1 MKMIVGL
8 GNPGREY
15 AGTRHN
21 VGRMI
26 VETLAERHATALNRA
41 KFNSR
46 LGEIR
51 IDGHKVLLLAPDT
64 FMNLSGRAVMAA
76 IAYFGIDPQET
87 LVVCDEMDLPV
98 GKLRLRAQGGTG
110 GHNGLLSIQQALG
123 AQDYHR
129 LRVGIGRPRPDKEAA
144 NYVLDRFGKD
154 EEDEIFRAVAR
165 AADAAERW
173 ARDGVTKAMDAYNPE
188 TDNSKDPGGSN

>member
-8 GNPGREY
+8 GNPGKEY

-26 VETLAERHATALNRA
+26 VEMLAERQGAALSRR
-41 KFNSR
+41 KFNSH

-51 IDGHKVLLLAPDT
+51 IDGSKVLLLAPDT

-76 IAYFGIDPQET
+76 IAFFGIDPQET
-87 LVVCDEMDLPV
+87 LVVCDDVDLPL
-98 GKLRLRAQGGTG
+98 GKLRLRAEGGAG
-110 GHNGLLSIQQALG
+110 GHKGLISVENALG

-129 LRVGIGRPRPDKEAA
+129 LRIGIGRPRPEKETA
-144 NYVLDRFGKD
+144 NYVLDRFGKA
-154 EEDEIFRAVAR
+154 EEDEIYRAMTTAV
-165 AADAAERW
+165 DAAEFW
-173 ARDGVTKAMDAYNPE
+173 ARDGIIKAMNEYNPD
-188 TDNSKDPGGSN
+188 TNSKDPGGSN

>member
-1 MKMIVGL
+1 MIVGL
-8 GNPGREY
+8 GNPGKDY

-26 VETLAERHATALNRA
+26 VESLAGRYATALNRT
-41 KFNSR
+41 KFNSH

-51 IDGHKVLLLAPDT
+51 IDGQKVLLLAPNT

-87 LVVCDEMDLPV
+87 LVICDDMDLPV
-98 GKLRLRAQGGTG
+98 GKLRLRAQGGAG
-110 GHNGLLSIQQALG
+110 GHNGLASIQQALG
-123 AQDYHR
+123 AQDYNR

-154 EEDEIFRAVAR
+154 EEDEISATRC
-165 AADAAERW
+165 
-173 ARDGVTKAMDAYNPE
+173 
-188 TDNSKDPGGSN
+188 PGWPWPLCCW